1 MLWWKR
7 TCADSQLKKALAL
20 RRDRQ
25 VANRSK
31 TESEKREGAVN
42 GLDTSGR
49 SKAVSI

>member
-20 RRDRQ
+20 RRGRQ
-25 VANRSK
+25 VAIRSK